1 MLLSNTDIHA
11 ALDSG
16 RLVMIPEP
24 SPRFPSIES
33 PNCPY
38 STTSVNL
45 TLSDELAVPKDGEL
59 HVLDIRTGRT
69 AEMLAQAY
77 PKLTI
82 RDRYILLPQRFILGR
97 TVEKVE
103 LPLQKGR
110 PSLAARV
117 EGRSSLARCGLIVH
131 FTAPTIHAG
140 FEGTITLEIIN
151 LGAYPIALFP
161 GMEICQLLLEEVL
174 GEPFA
179 NPSGFQGQQTTT
191 GQ

>member
-1 MLLSNTDIHA
+1 
-11 ALDSG
+11 
-16 RLVMIPEP
+16 MIPEP